1 MMIDLE
7 IYDNETVKFS
17 FIKPVNF
24 EESCDEFNI
33 SNSSLSMSL
42 NFEYY
47 LAQQINTL
55 IKNSIPV
62 RPMYL
67 ALLELKIPTDVPLR
81 ISLTKAT
88 ENDLLWWW
96 YFDLSL
102 VRNKVTIQ
110 MELPIRAEEKSN
122 TICD

>member
-7 IYDNETVKFS
+7 IYDNGTVKFS

-24 EESCDEFNI
+24 EESCNEFNI
-33 SNSSLSMSL
+33 SNSF

-47 LAQQINTL
+47 LARQINTL
-55 IKNSIPV
+55 IKNSIP
-62 RPMYL
+62 RHPMYL

-88 ENDLLWWW
+88 DNDLLWWW

-110 MELPIRAEEKSN
+110 TELTILAEEKSN